1 MAPHEIFSRMTPEAA
16 FQLLGFLF
24 EKEKALYK
32 AAIEALA
39 KQRNLRPIFVE
50 RKPRNERFAWLQNAL
65 SRRSGD
71 AIAANLLQIWLVEG
85 HSALLCDFLDG
96 LGIAHDENGTVEEL
110 PAAPPKEQLAPVID
124 SLLAKH
130 DPTVVAI
137 YLNAF
142 QALNDD
148 GGWAS
153 LGELLETDSRI
164 KLGEPAAA

>member
-1 MAPHEIFSRMTPEAA
+1 
-16 FQLLGFLF
+16 LLGFLF

-32 AAIEALA
+32 AAVEALA

-85 HSALLCDFLDG
+85 HAQLLCDFLDG
-96 LGIAHDENGTVEEL
+96 LGIAHDENGTVEVL
-110 PAAPPKEQLAPVID
+110 PNAPPKEQLAPVID

-130 DPTVVAI
+130 DPAVVAI

-148 GGWAS
+148 GGWAT
-153 LGELLETDSRI
+153 LGELLESDSRL